1 MAINDNTSSDD
12 LLMGILN
19 DPNKSDEDK
28 IKEYTNI
35 LAGQQNEETN
45 LSRENQIKNT
55 EKNIQNILN
64 DENTSNEDKIK
75 EYEKLVSP
83 EVKEEVLSK
92 EDTSQ
97 NKLPSWYIPPTEES
111 MKRYDTQGNLITQ
124 SQKNLFGE

>member
-55 EKNIQNILN
+55 EKNIASESLSPTIHILEQENINANPINIINSL
-64 DENTSNEDKIK
+64 
-75 EYEKLVSP
+75 KLIFFKS
-83 EVKEEVLSK
+83 LSIFFL
-92 EDTSQ
+92 E
-97 NKLPSWYIPPTEES
+97 
-111 MKRYDTQGNLITQ
+111 
-124 SQKNLFGE
+124 